1 MKRLPDEP
9 RNEVPL
15 KVHDVLL
22 QVNREDEALGGARE
36 GEFEETEVEV
46 RNALV
51 RAAAEKERASAAM
64 AAADETTAAALDTPN
79 LKHTK
84 AEL

>member
-15 KVHDVLL
+15 KAHGVLL
-22 QVNREDEALGGARE
+22 QENGEDEALGGARE
-36 GEFEETEVEV
+36 GEFEVEV

-51 RAAAEKERASAAM
+51 RAAAEKERARAAM
-64 AAADETTAAALDTPN
+64 ASAAALDKPTPKQN
-79 LKHTK
+79 CSN
-84 AEL
+84 